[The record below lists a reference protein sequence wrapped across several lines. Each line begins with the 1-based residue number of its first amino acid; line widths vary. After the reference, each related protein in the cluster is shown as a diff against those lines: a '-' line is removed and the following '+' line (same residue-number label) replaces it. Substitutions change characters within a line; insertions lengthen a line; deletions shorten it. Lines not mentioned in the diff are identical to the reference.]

1 MKIHDK
7 EVGFLYTVGAFCDYN
22 DYVVKNPEVSV
33 ATANLYKAE
42 LMSRAYA
49 KVHEGTEPVTVNEV
63 RDLMLYEL
71 EDVLNAVK
79 AAETAGSKRNVET
92 VDTGKKRAKSN

>member
-49 KVHEGTEPVTVNEV
+49 KVHGDSEPVTVDEL
-63 RDLMLYEL
+63 RELMLYEL

-92 VDTGKKRAKSN
+92 VETGKKRAKSN

>member
-42 LMSRAYA
+42 IMSREYS
-49 KVHEGTEPVTVNEV
+49 KVHDGAEPITVEEL
-63 RDLMLYEL
+63 RSLMVYEL
-71 EDVLNAVK
+71 QDVLDAVK

-92 VDTGKKRAKSN
+92 VETGKKRKVS

>member
-42 LMSRAYA
+42 IMSRAYT
-49 KVHEGTEPVTVNEV
+49 KVHPEAEPVTVDEL
-63 RDLMLYEL
+63 RDLMVYEL
-71 EDVLNAVK
+71 QDVLNAVK
-79 AAETAGSKRNVET
+79 EAETAGTKRNVET
-92 VDTGKKRAKSN
+92 VDTGKKRTKSN

>member
-49 KVHEGTEPVTVNEV
+49 KVHEDAEPVTAEEL
-63 RDLMLYEL
+63 RDLMVYEL
-71 EDVLNAVK
+71 EDVLNAIK

>member
-49 KVHEGTEPVTVNEV
+49 KVHEGAEPVTVDEL

-92 VDTGKKRAKSN
+92 VETGKKRAKSN

>member
-42 LMSRAYA
+42 IMSRAYA
-49 KVHEGTEPVTVNEV
+49 QVHEGAEPVTVDEL
-63 RDLMLYEL
+63 RSLMVYEL
-71 EDVLNAVK
+71 QDVLEAIK
-79 AAETAGSKRNVET
+79 AAEVEGSKRNVET
-92 VDTGKKRAKSN
+92 VDTGKKRTKSN